1 MQEKKIEIKMTIL
14 NLMFSSITLPKLKI
28 LAPVKAGI
36 DKMNA
41 IFAESILEKFNN
53 LPAVITIPDR
63 LTPGIRATA

>member
-1 MQEKKIEIKMTIL
+1 
-14 NLMFSSITLPKLKI
+14 MFSSITLLKPKK

-53 LPAVITIPDR
+53 LPAVITIPDL
-63 LTPGIRATA
+63 LTPGIIAIA